1 MGGGTK
7 HIVELKACGPDDPD
21 GRRAASVIAAYFN
34 AEHMRVFRQRL
45 WRRLAIGAVIAWLI
59 EAMTPLLPRTGLI
72 VALLACGAAATAAAV
87 AEWRAD
93 KTLRALINFDGAR
106 RVEIDPSMR

>member
-1 MGGGTK
+1 VGGATN
-7 HIVELKACGPDDPD
+7 HVIELEACGPDDPD
-21 GRRAASVIAAYFN
+21 GQRAASVIAAYFD
-34 AEHMRVFRQRL
+34 AEQMRAFRQRL

-59 EAMTPLLPRTGLI
+59 EATTPLLPRPGLI

-93 KTLRALINFDGAR
+93 RTLRSLINFDGAR
-106 RVEIDPSMR
+106 SVEIDPSMR